1 MELED
6 LFVKVSEFLR
16 DQEIVRLKREMNDI
30 KACVK
35 MPFFSRLMLDVHRQ
49 RLEYGET
56 EASSFPRC
64 YTNSLYAV
72 SNDSWDKRL
81 SAPVHADEEI
91 RVAIPNDEEME
102 CIIRVLTRLGFTVA
116 MRDPEEVDSDE
127 VGSDDSEGPSRAG
140 DFYVLWDCEYK
151 LECRD
156 IDMMNYPHM
165 NPFRGMGIILPII
178 RRESVQRIGPHTDA
192 MIAKDQ
198 ERFDESNEQ

>member
-81 SAPVHADEEI
+81 STPVHADEEI
-91 RVAIPNDEEME
+91 RVAIPLQT
-102 CIIRVLTRLGFTVA
+102 IPGGQLRPPWLRFLVA
-116 MRDPEEVDSDE
+116 SFM
-127 VGSDDSEGPSRAG
+127 
-140 DFYVLWDCEYK
+140 
-151 LECRD
+151 
-156 IDMMNYPHM
+156 
-165 NPFRGMGIILPII
+165 
-178 RRESVQRIGPHTDA
+178 
-192 MIAKDQ
+192 
-198 ERFDESNEQ
+198 